1 MKCFRCGD
9 PLPSTSR
16 FCAHCGVRVS
26 DPNEETLQVA
36 PQAAGDDLVTR
47 LRLLFDSEY
56 EIEEE
61 IARGGMGIVLK
72 GKERALGRPVAL
84 KVLPPELGPS
94 TRAIERF
101 RREALTIADLD
112 HRNIVPVY
120 RMGQTGGVFFIA
132 MKLVHGR
139 ALDRILTSQG
149 PFTIPLAIHVLRQA
163 AAALAYAHQQK
174 VVHRDIKSANL
185 LVGSDGRVM
194 VSDFG
199 VALRTADVTLTTD
212 GAVIGTPP
220 FMSPEQ
226 CAGFRAS
233 PQSDQYALG
242 IVAFEML
249 TGAVPFASE
258 TVAGYIQHHLHSTPP
273 DLRNARRDVPDAL
286 RTVIERMLAKR
297 PEDRFDSTDDLLAAI
312 EHLPFSPGDRAESS
326 ELLRRLARGEDAA
339 EHHVHTTPIRIIS
352 NAPTQP
358 LPAAPRRSLRS
369 LPRALVLAAA
379 GAMVVG
385 VTWAWPL
392 PPADSPDVPPP
403 ARPARPAAASAR
415 PTPRKQNPPG
425 SPTGLIRVLA
435 DPASATIRIDGRS
448 YTGSAFDVAVPAGLR
463 RVYVQA
469 PGYSAWDST
478 VTIVRG
484 ATTVIGRV
492 RLRAGSTTP

>member
-1 MKCFRCGD
+1 MKCFRCGN

-47 LRLLFDSEY
+47 MRLLFDGEY
-56 EIEEE
+56 DIEEE
-61 IARGGMGIVLK
+61 IARGGMGIVLR

-163 AAALAYAHQQK
+163 AAGLAYAHQQK

-199 VALRTADVTLTTD
+199 VALRTSDVTLTAD

-226 CAGFRAS
+226 CSGFRAS

-258 TVAGYIQHHLHSTPP
+258 TVAGYIQHHLHTALP
-273 DLRNARRDVPDAL
+273 DLREARGDVPDDL
-286 RTVIERMLAKR
+286 RAVIERMLAKK
-297 PEDRFDSTDDLLAAI
+297 PEERFDTTDELLATI
-312 EHLPFSPGDRAESS
+312 ERLPFSPSDRAESS
-326 ELLRRLARGEDAA
+326 DLLRRLARGEDAA
-339 EHHVHTTPIRIIS
+339 EHHVRTTPIRIIS
-352 NAPTQP
+352 SAPTQP
-358 LPAAPRRSLRS
+358 IATASRRSVRS
-369 LPRALVLAAA
+369 LPRALVLAGA

-392 PPADSPDVPPP
+392 PPSDPPPGSPPARATISAARGAPPSSPVPPP
-403 ARPARPAAASAR
+403 PA
-415 PTPRKQNPPG
+415 
-425 SPTGLIRVLA
+425 PTGLIRLLVL
-435 DPASATIRIDGRS
+435 PANALIDIDGRRVG
-448 YTGSAFDVAVPAGLR
+448 TGSAFDVAVAAGLR
-463 RVYVQA
+463 HVHVRA
-469 PGYSAWDST
+469 PGYAAWDST
-478 VTIVRG
+478 VTIVKG
-484 ATTVIGRV
+484 ATTLIGRV
-492 RLRAGSTTP
+492 RLRAGSSRP